1 MKKYLAGISAY
12 ALGAV
17 AFAAVAQ
24 EAAPKADKPMPVWH
38 AVESSIFWPAENT
51 AKSAWE
57 GMKGAHPKPSV
68 DQHLDDP
75 VLHGAIDLHAHFG
88 PDSYPRQWD
97 AFEIAKL
104 MQARGVRGAV
114 FKNHWTESAGLA
126 WLFCFFASPGFGFEA
141 FGGLALD
148 APTGG
153 VNPQAVRYFADVE
166 GSYARVVWMPTHDA
180 EHEVK
185 FLRESRPF
193 IRVSQDGKLLPPVLE
208 VLDLIKQYHLTLA
221 TGHVSPEEMLMITGE
236 AKKRGI
242 DRIIITHPD
251 LSPTGQYTGAS
262 QAQLKQAVADGAYV
276 EVVAN
281 ELNRPNAADIISNL
295 HALGAAHT
303 FISTDSGLTGSP
315 NHTDALV
322 MAAQRL
328 RKEGF
333 TEADLKLMFKDN
345 PAKLVGLPVL
355 Q

>member
-1 MKKYLAGISAY
+1 MKHLFIGISAL
-12 ALGAV
+12 AVGAI
-17 AFAAVAQ
+17 AFAATAQ
-24 EAAPKADKPMPVWH
+24 TPAPAPKPMPVWH
-38 AVESSIFWPAENT
+38 AVESSVHWPTQNT

-57 GMKGAHPKPSV
+57 GMRGAHPKPSV

-104 MQARGVRGAV
+104 LQQRGVRGAV

-126 WLFCFFASPGFGFEA
+126 WLIRKYATPGTGFEA
-141 FGGLALD
+141 FGAIAMDTPEGGL
-148 APTGG
+148 
-153 VNPQAVRYFADVE
+153 NPQAVRYFADVE
-166 GSYARVVWMPTHDA
+166 GGYAKVVWMPTHDA
-180 EHEVK
+180 EHEVT

-193 IRVSQDGKLLPPVLE
+193 VRVSQDGKLLPQVGE
-208 VLDLIKQYHLTLA
+208 VLDVIAEYKLTLA
-221 TGHVSPEEMLMITGE
+221 TGHVSPEEMLMIVAE

-242 DRIIITHPD
+242 EHIIITHPD
-251 LSPTGQYTGAS
+251 LSPTGQYTGAT

-315 NHTDALV
+315 NHADALV
-322 MAAQRL
+322 LAAQRL

-333 TEADLKLMFKDN
+333 TEADLKQMFKDN

-355 Q
+355 K